1 MKKFIKNSYISLL
14 LLFLYIPILMLMV
27 FSFNEGKTMSKWT
40 GFSLKWYV
48 QLFND
53 PNIADAL
60 TNTLSIAFLSAII
73 STIIGTLAAIGINE
87 CKKSTQNLILNFT
100 YVPMVNADIVTGVSM
115 LLLFIF
121 LRIPRGYGTLLISHI
136 AFNTPYVIFSILPR
150 LRQLDPHLYEA
161 ALDMGATPV
170 YAIWKVTIP
179 QLMPSIITGAILAFT
194 MSFDDF
200 VISFF
205 STQGMVNNLP
215 IYIYSMAKVG
225 INPKINALSVIMFF
239 CVMTLLVITN
249 LRSMRADKQAK
260 KNRHLANRSET
271 RHKFSLKR
279 ETTS

>member
-1 MKKFIKNSYISLL
+1 MTKKVLKRLYLALL
-14 LLFLYIPILMLMV
+14 LLFLYIPIIMLMV

-48 QLFND
+48 QLFHDKNV
-53 PNIADAL
+53 AEAL
-60 TNTLSIAFLSAII
+60 TNTVSIALLSSII
-73 STIIGTLAAIGINE
+73 STVLGTLAAIGLNE
-87 CKKSTQNLILNFT
+87 YKKTPQNLVLNIT
-100 YVPMVNADIVTGVSM
+100 YIPMINADIVTGVSM

-150 LRQLDPHLYEA
+150 LRQLNPNLYEA
-161 ALDMGATPV
+161 ALDMGATPA
-170 YAIWKVTIP
+170 YAIRKVIIP
-179 QLMPSIITGAILAFT
+179 QLAPSILTGAILAFT

-225 INPKINALSVIMFF
+225 INPKINALSVIMFI
-239 CVMTLLVITN
+239 CVMTMLIITN
-249 LRSMRADKQAK
+249 YRSIKASKEAE
-260 KNRHLANRSET
+260 KNRRLIKDVR
-271 RHKFSLKR
+271 RKFSIKQ
-279 ETTS
+279 